1 MEVHKFNV
9 FVRFIRVFASSGYLH
24 HYLFFIASHTAW
36 LPVVRH
42 STMCVTVSSRGRLW
56 NSHAIDD
63 EAHNN
68 HFEYIS
74 NRAKN
79 GRKTPIAP
87 TIYYSHW
94 PDGIQIVD
102 RSPVGSVFECIYI
115 HFYGLYFFFALLHHI
130 WMHTKLIGDFSYLHL
145 HEGVTWKTS
154 THESTS
160 IPVNLSILFFFL
172 FHFILCLTSL
182 KVFQNL
188 INLQLWLFVRGD
200 RGRFVFKSRASIPRT
215 SGLMCQQRWCSK
227 KQKSSKPKNVYF
239 IYSRMPNLV
248 YYYTHQR
255 PSEHIYY
262 ESFSQWIN
270 SGTDVSLA
278 R

>member
-1 MEVHKFNV
+1 MHIHSFLWTLLFFCSSPPHLNAYQADWWL
-9 FVRFIRVFASSGYLH
+9 FLFASARGCYVKDIDTREHIDSSEFIDT
-24 HYLFFIASHTAW
+24 FF
-36 LPVVRH
+36 L
-42 STMCVTVSSRGRLW
+42 
-56 NSHAIDD
+56 
-63 EAHNN
+63 
-68 HFEYIS
+68 
-74 NRAKN
+74 
-79 GRKTPIAP
+79 
-87 TIYYSHW
+87 
-94 PDGIQIVD
+94 
-102 RSPVGSVFECIYI
+102 
-115 HFYGLYFFFALLHHI
+115 
-130 WMHTKLIGDFSYLHL
+130 
-145 HEGVTWKTS
+145 
-154 THESTS
+154 
-160 IPVNLSILFFFL
+160 L
-172 FHFILCLTSL
+172 FHFILCLASL

-262 ESFSQWIN
+262 ESFPQWIN

>member
-1 MEVHKFNV
+1 MGEKRQSHQ
-9 FVRFIRVFASSGYLH
+9 RFIIPTDLTAFKSLIVVQSAQCSNAYTFIFMDSTFFL
-24 HYLFFIASHTAW
+24 LF
-36 LPVVRH
+36 
-42 STMCVTVSSRGRLW
+42 STSLV
-56 NSHAIDD
+56 
-63 EAHNN
+63 
-68 HFEYIS
+68 Y
-74 NRAKN
+74 
-79 GRKTPIAP
+79 
-87 TIYYSHW
+87 
-94 PDGIQIVD
+94 
-102 RSPVGSVFECIYI
+102 
-115 HFYGLYFFFALLHHI
+115 I

-160 IPVNLSILFFFL
+160 IPANLSILFFFL

-262 ESFSQWIN
+262 ESFPQWIN

>member
-1 MEVHKFNV
+1 MHIHSF
-9 FVRFIRVFASSGYLH
+9 LWTL
-24 HYLFFIASHTAW
+24 LFF
-36 LPVVRH
+36 
-42 STMCVTVSSRGRLW
+42 CSS
-56 NSHAIDD
+56 
-63 EAHNN
+63 
-68 HFEYIS
+68 
-74 NRAKN
+74 
-79 GRKTPIAP
+79 PP
-87 TIYYSHW
+87 HW
-94 PDGIQIVD
+94 YT
-102 RSPVGSVFECIYI
+102 FECIPSWLVTFPICICTRVLRERHRHTRAHRFQRIYR
-115 HFYGLYFFFALLHHI
+115 YFFL
-130 WMHTKLIGDFSYLHL
+130 
-145 HEGVTWKTS
+145 
-154 THESTS
+154 
-160 IPVNLSILFFFL
+160 L
-172 FHFILCLTSL
+172 FHFILCLASL
-182 KVFQNL
+182 KVFRNL